1 MIDQNSLNPRI
12 FLVNKLLS
20 LFSLSVRFVF
30 GFINEV
36 TVAVDGALI
45 VLVTGGL
52 SLA

>member
-1 MIDQNSLNPRI
+1 
-12 FLVNKLLS
+12 LLS
-20 LFSLSVRFVF
+20 LVCLSVILVL

-45 VLVTGGL
+45 VLVTGGF